1 MFGKRV
7 LIAAAFIG
15 IAATD
20 ASAIRLSGVQ
30 GSVFVNNQAVQL
42 DVEVVP
48 GDRIKVVS
56 GAANIV
62 YGDNN
67 VVHVAPG
74 QTVVVLSSP
83 PVDPA
88 QDAVTA
94 GGVGASLFAAGG
106 TAVTV
111 SYIAGGAAIA
121 GGAGLAVALANGA
134 SSSQPVSP

>member
-1 MFGKRV
+1 MLGKPA
-7 LIAAAFIG
+7 LIAAAFMG

-30 GSVFVNNQAVQL
+30 GSVFVNDQAVQL

-48 GDRIKVVS
+48 GDRVKVVS

-74 QTVVVLSSP
+74 QTVVALSSP
-83 PVDPA
+83 PADPA
-88 QDAVTA
+88 QDAGA
-94 GGVGASLFAAGG
+94 IGSMGASIFAAGG
-106 TAVTV
+106 TAAAVG
-111 SYIAGGAAIA
+111 YIAGGAAIA

-134 SSSQPVSP
+134 SSAQPVSP